1 MLQCQLPNPEART
14 CFSLSKIAR
23 ASPST
28 YRFTTELLLDA
39 AGPVTATMESIDSVQ
54 GTYICETMSAR
65 EAARA
70 QIKSDG
76 HPLSATDA
84 ARYRATLRAMIAPV
98 SGHRICTQIVTSEDG
113 SLAVIGTLD
122 GKRIPAGDYEMKWV
136 KPSDGWT
143 VAQ

>member
-1 MLQCQLPNPEART
+1 MLQCQLPNTEART
-14 CFSLSKIAR
+14 CFSLSKITR
-23 ASPST
+23 STPST
-28 YRFTTELLLDA
+28 YRFTIELLLDA

-54 GTYICETMSAR
+54 GTYICETMSTA

-70 QIKSDG
+70 QFKSDG
-76 HPLSATDA
+76 QPLSAIDA

-98 SGHRICTQIVTSEDG
+98 SGHRICTQVVPSEDG

-136 KPSDGWT
+136 KPSDGWR